1 MKYSVDLDG
10 MYADVAPFFEA
21 YPSAMAQVCAKVGQS
36 DVRIEEMTVRD
47 LCEVL
52 DGRIPQAV
60 AGKAAGWT
68 VREMAEALNGLRASI
83 ARLQNFMEKTTPP
96 VTSSQRGMM
105 AGVLEASAEE
115 AVLLT
120 CKDFYALHGLEDA
133 QKLTVYEYMIA
144 RKAIYNERMQAY
156 NMEMD
161 AARRRRHPAA
171 GGM

>member
-1 MKYSVDLDG
+1 MRIEVDMDG
-10 MYADVAPFFEA
+10 RYADVARFFEA
-21 YPSAMAQVCAKVGQS
+21 YPEAMAQVCAQVEPAEVS
-36 DVRIEEMTVRD
+36 IEGMTVKS
-47 LCEVL
+47 LCEML
-52 DGRIPQAV
+52 DGRIPAEAV
-60 AGKAAGWT
+60 KGAVT
-68 VREMAEALNGLRASI
+68 VRDTAAVVLGLRAAI
-83 ARLQNFMEKTTPP
+83 ERFANFMRNTTPP
-96 VTSSQRGMM
+96 MTQAQKRLLSGL
-105 AGVLEASAEE
+105 LETTAEE